1 MPKVAVVIPCY
12 NDGRYIDDA
21 VDSILHQ
28 TYKDLDIIIV
38 NDGSDDKYT
47 ARLLSDFIRPKTRVI
62 HVNYRNPGAARNH
75 GIRETDSK
83 YILTLDADDKFEQT
97 FLEKA
102 VRVLDGN
109 RNVGVVTCWVKLFGN
124 WIGQWKPMGGNV
136 RDFLLE
142 NNACGSSLFRRV
154 CWEQVCGYDETP
166 EQGYEDWDFWIKIT
180 ERGWE
185 VYSIP
190 EYLYFYRKTLKS
202 TYLNARKRHPELVRN
217 IVRNHRQIYEKYI
230 DHIIYEK
237 EKIINDLYKSVP
249 YRIGTV
255 IIAIPVIFFI
265 PYFLFRHITGSMKYW
280 IKRMTSG
287 K

>member
-1 MPKVAVVIPCY
+1 MTSLK
-12 NDGRYIDDA
+12 
-21 VDSILHQ
+21 
-28 TYKDLDIIIV
+28 K
-38 NDGSDDKYT
+38 
-47 ARLLSDFIRPKTRVI
+47 LS
-62 HVNYRNPGAARNH
+62 
-75 GIRETDSK
+75 
-83 YILTLDADDKFEQT
+83 
-97 FLEKA
+97 LEA
-102 VRVLDGN
+102 Y
-109 RNVGVVTCWVKLFGN
+109 
-124 WIGQWKPMGGNV
+124 GGNV

-142 NNACGSSLFRRV
+142 NNACASSLFRRV

-237 EKIINDLYKSVP
+237 EKIINDLNKSVP

-255 IIAIPVIFFI
+255 IIAIPVIFLV
-265 PYFLFRHITGSMKYW
+265 PYLLFRHITGSMKYW
-280 IKRMTSG
+280 IKRMTTG